1 MWVAWFKEVILKGSI
16 HNYWTTKPSNSYS
29 WLANKLLKL
38 RQEVFPLIKMSLENG
53 ESARFWHDNWTPFG
67 SLSTFLSN
75 SPTRF
80 GIPLKASVASL
91 CRNGVW
97 RLPPARTEEQ
107 VQLHT
112 YLTTITLTQEHDY
125 YEWELAGKISRSFS
139 TGEVYT
145 YLRGD
150 ISDVTW
156 AKTVWS
162 PYEIPRHSFFA
173 WLVIQ
178 NRCPTRDR
186 LLGWG
191 LQVPPHC
198 LLCNSAMGTR
208 NHLYHSYSY
217 SFDLWSRVASRCRI
231 SPARDWDS
239 TVAHMIG
246 LPRNKQRRPQTL
258 LTLLG
263 WKSTMYWTWNE
274 RNARLHTN
282 VFRPVD
288 AIFAI
293 IDRQL
298 RNKILSF
305 RETNPVLSSAMM
317 QAWFSPD

>member
-1 MWVAWFKEVILKGSI
+1 M
-16 HNYWTTKPSNSYS
+16 
-29 WLANKLLKL
+29 
-38 RQEVFPLIKMSLENG
+38 
-53 ESARFWHDNWTPFG
+53 
-67 SLSTFLSN
+67 
-75 SPTRF
+75 
-80 GIPLKASVASL
+80 
-91 CRNGVW
+91 
-97 RLPPARTEEQ
+97 
-107 VQLHT
+107 
-112 YLTTITLTQEHDY
+112 
-125 YEWELAGKISRSFS
+125 
-139 TGEVYT
+139 
-145 YLRGD
+145 
-150 ISDVTW
+150 
-156 AKTVWS
+156 
-162 PYEIPRHSFFA
+162 
-173 WLVIQ
+173 IQ

-198 LLCNSAMGTR
+198 LLCNSVMETR
-208 NHLYHSYSY
+208 NHLYHSCSF

-231 SPARDWDS
+231 TPARDWDS

-258 LTLLG
+258 LTLLA

-274 RNARLHTN
+274 RNARLHSN

-305 RETNPVLSSAMM
+305 RETNHVLSSAMM